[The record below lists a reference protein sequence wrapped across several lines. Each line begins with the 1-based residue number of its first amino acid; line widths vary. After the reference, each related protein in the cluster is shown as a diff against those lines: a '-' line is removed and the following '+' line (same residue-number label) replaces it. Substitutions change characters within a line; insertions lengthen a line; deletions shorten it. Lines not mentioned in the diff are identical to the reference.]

1 MNKTQKQTIVTDL
14 GARLKSARTIYVTDF
29 SGLNVAHVSD
39 LRRRLRKAG
48 VDYVVVKN
56 TLAKRALQDAAVPGL
71 DDHLYGATALALT
84 ARDPAAAAKVLTE
97 FAKEFQK
104 PSVKAA
110 VVEGRAVTPD
120 QVKRLASLPPR
131 EQLLAELGAVMQAPL
146 AGFAGALSALLTSFA
161 GALEALKTQREGA
174 A

>member
-1 MNKTQKQTIVTDL
+1 MNRTEKQTIVDEL
-14 GARLKSARTIYVTDF
+14 AARLRAARSVYVTDF
-29 SGLNVAHVSD
+29 AGLNVAQVTD

-56 TLAKRALQDAAVPGL
+56 TLAKRALADATVAGL
-71 DDHLYGATALALT
+71 ESLLQGSTGLALST
-84 ARDPAAAAKVLTE
+84 EASSAAKVLTD
-97 FAKEFQK
+97 FAKEHQK
-104 PSVKAA
+104 PAVKGGVVDGRSVSPA
-110 VVEGRAVTPD
+110 

-131 EQLLAELGAVMQAPL
+131 DVLLAELGAAMQAPL
-146 AGFAGALSALLTSFA
+146 AGFLGVLSALLTQFA

>member
-14 GARLKSARTIYVTDF
+14 GARLKTARTIYVTDF
-29 SGLNVAHVSD
+29 SGLNVARVSD

-56 TLAKRALQDAAVPGL
+56 TLAKRALHDAAVPGL
-71 DDHLYGATALALT
+71 ADHLHGATALALT
-84 ARDPAAAAKVLTE
+84 AQDPAAAAKVLTE
-97 FAKEFQK
+97 FAREFQK

-131 EQLLAELGAVMQAPL
+131 EQLLAELGAAMQAPL
-146 AGFAGALSALLTSFA
+146 AGFAGALSALLSSFA